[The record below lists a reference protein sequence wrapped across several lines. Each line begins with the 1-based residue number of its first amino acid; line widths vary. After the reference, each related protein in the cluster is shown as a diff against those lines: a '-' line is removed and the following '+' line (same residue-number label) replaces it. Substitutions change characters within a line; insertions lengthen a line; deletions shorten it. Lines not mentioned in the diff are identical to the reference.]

1 MRHSTLSHE
10 YRVIKNLI
18 SQILWWQ
25 QTQHFQQK
33 KINFPHLHSVSR
45 AVVCMCC
52 AFVQRHLGVLGSVYT
67 ENTLFIHHSN
77 ICPSKWISK
86 LFCICSRKMLDVMT
100 NDDVPYARSWS
111 LNISHFYSCFIRM
124 QNNIRLN
131 EYSKAFTC
139 NCNCNWANK
148 RRWMISYGKCL
159 RLCFY
164 GWVVSM
170 NDNRL
175 WSCQCQF
182 AKWDNHVLC
191 VFCLSN
197 SISHR
202 VRFIACIF
210 IWYWHYF
217 AASIISMDRSCCG
230 RHIGLLLPAEFP
242 WNGGYTGHHHRTRI
256 VP

>member
-111 LNISHFYSCFIRM
+111 LDWMSIQKRSPAIVIVIERTNGGEWSHMENVCDF
-124 QNNIRLN
+124 
-131 EYSKAFTC
+131 
-139 NCNCNWANK
+139 
-148 RRWMISYGKCL
+148 
-159 RLCFY
+159 
-164 GWVVSM
+164 VSM
-170 NDNRL
+170 VEL
-175 WSCQCQF
+175 WAWTTIDFDRANVSLPSEIITCFVFF
-182 AKWDNHVLC
+182 A
-191 VFCLSN
+191 
-197 SISHR
+197 
-202 VRFIACIF
+202 
-210 IWYWHYF
+210 
-217 AASIISMDRSCCG
+217 
-230 RHIGLLLPAEFP
+230 FP
-242 WNGGYTGHHHRTRI
+242 I
-256 VP
+256 L

>member
-33 KINFPHLHSVSR
+33 KINFPHLHSVFR

-100 NDDVPYARSWS
+100 MMTCHTNDHDHSIFLTSIHVLFGCRTTFDWMSIQKRSPAIVIVIERTNGGEWS
-111 LNISHFYSCFIRM
+111 HMENVCDF
-124 QNNIRLN
+124 
-131 EYSKAFTC
+131 
-139 NCNCNWANK
+139 
-148 RRWMISYGKCL
+148 
-159 RLCFY
+159 
-164 GWVVSM
+164 VSM
-170 NDNRL
+170 VEL
-175 WSCQCQF
+175 WAWTTIDFDRANVSLPSEIITCFVFF
-182 AKWDNHVLC
+182 A
-191 VFCLSN
+191 
-197 SISHR
+197 
-202 VRFIACIF
+202 
-210 IWYWHYF
+210 
-217 AASIISMDRSCCG
+217 
-230 RHIGLLLPAEFP
+230 FP
-242 WNGGYTGHHHRTRI
+242 I
-256 VP
+256 L